1 MNCLALDTSTE
12 AMGICLK
19 TDTDLVSFSQIRG
32 YRHAV
37 TLVPWISRICRE
49 TGFSPDK
56 LDVIVVGTGPGSF
69 TGLRIGMASAKG
81 LAAGA
86 GCPLVGVPTLDA
98 FAWGLR
104 NAPGLV
110 LPVIDAR
117 KNRLYTAFYRDGSLI
132 SPYFDLREEEL
143 MRRISEQITDGVPLL
158 LTGSYATELEKKFSA
173 ENKFSY
179 SVDPCCSLL
188 NPYNLM
194 DRGLSIF
201 HSEGGGSDDLTPLY
215 LRKSEAETKIETC

>member
-1 MNCLALDTSTE
+1 
-12 AMGICLK
+12 MGICLK

-37 TLVPWISRICRE
+37 TLVPWISQICRE
-49 TGFSPDK
+49 TDFSPDK
-56 LDVIVVGTGPGSF
+56 LDVVIVGTGPGSF

-104 NAPGLV
+104 NAAGLV

-117 KNRLYTAFYRDGSLI
+117 KNRLYAAF
-132 SPYFDLREEEL
+132 
-143 MRRISEQITDGVPLL
+143 
-158 LTGSYATELEKKFSA
+158 
-173 ENKFSY
+173 
-179 SVDPCCSLL
+179 
-188 NPYNLM
+188 
-194 DRGLSIF
+194 
-201 HSEGGGSDDLTPLY
+201 
-215 LRKSEAETKIETC
+215 